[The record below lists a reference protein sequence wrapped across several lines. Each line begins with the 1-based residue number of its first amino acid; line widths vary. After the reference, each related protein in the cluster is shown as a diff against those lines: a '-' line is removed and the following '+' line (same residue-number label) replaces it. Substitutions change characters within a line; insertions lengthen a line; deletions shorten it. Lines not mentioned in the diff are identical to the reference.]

1 MAAQTIT
8 QNNDIKEKIA
18 ATLLTSTETNQPEI
32 LERIKYQIVTE
43 IIEPLNSKNDI
54 LITNNRI
61 EDLLEP
67 NEFTLINEANQDI
80 FIVPYTQPSSQESSN
95 QDITIVKAFGISL
108 QPKDIQSLV
117 IESKNNERWLN
128 DNIVNFYFSLLI
140 NANKQ
145 KTKDIIALPSQ
156 SFQKYQSKGNNIK
169 LIKENIFDYNQIL
182 VPVCYENHWSMAV
195 IKTNEKKVRYFDS
208 LGKQTQA
215 KTRNDLLKKYITNI
229 ITADAE
235 QKKIKIKI
243 SEWVFR
249 AESNVQQQT
258 NSYDCGLFVCSFA
271 KSIIDNNWSP
281 SITFAERELEI
292 IRNRMSKEIMN
303 CELINT
309 NESS

>member
-18 ATLLTSTETNQPEI
+18 AALLTSTETNQPEI

-140 NANKQ
+140 C
-145 KTKDIIALPSQ
+145 L
-156 SFQKYQSKGNNIK
+156 
-169 LIKENIFDYNQIL
+169 
-182 VPVCYENHWSMAV
+182 
-195 IKTNEKKVRYFDS
+195 
-208 LGKQTQA
+208 
-215 KTRNDLLKKYITNI
+215 YI
-229 ITADAE
+229 
-235 QKKIKIKI
+235 
-243 SEWVFR
+243 SH
-249 AESNVQQQT
+249 
-258 NSYDCGLFVCSFA
+258 
-271 KSIIDNNWSP
+271 
-281 SITFAERELEI
+281 
-292 IRNRMSKEIMN
+292 
-303 CELINT
+303 
-309 NESS
+309 

>member
-140 NANKQ
+140 NANK
-145 KTKDIIALPSQ
+145 
-156 SFQKYQSKGNNIK
+156 
-169 LIKENIFDYNQIL
+169 
-182 VPVCYENHWSMAV
+182 
-195 IKTNEKKVRYFDS
+195 
-208 LGKQTQA
+208 A
-215 KTRNDLLKKYITNI
+215 KRI
-229 ITADAE
+229 
-235 QKKIKIKI
+235 
-243 SEWVFR
+243 
-249 AESNVQQQT
+249 
-258 NSYDCGLFVCSFA
+258 
-271 KSIIDNNWSP
+271 
-281 SITFAERELEI
+281 
-292 IRNRMSKEIMN
+292 
-303 CELINT
+303 
-309 NESS
+309 